1 VDWFVIMSIKA
12 LCESVFLYCQISILK
27 LWSVTM
33 RTKIT
38 LACSECKQ
46 RNYDSFKNKKN
57 DPDRLEMSKFCRF
70 CGKHTPHKETK

>member
-1 VDWFVIMSIKA
+1 LTIVDWFVIMSIKA

-57 DPDRLEMSKFCRF
+57 DPDRLEM
-70 CGKHTPHKETK
+70 